1 MKGLRNLVILI
12 LCLSF
17 ISWGYLSP
25 FHIHN
30 LRRVREGFYISFIKS
45 APRFQNLVDCFSW
58 WQTFIGPGL
67 SFHRT
72 IKKLAEENK
81 IPQSQGATWYCNA
94 LILSSIFMPDSLT
107 EEEKQ
112 LLRQIDEHIEDGVR
126 GVLGRLN
133 EIDEAILSGIM
144 EGFQEAMRPRMTE
157 GMVLGEAL
165 VPELMQSL
173 KEALRSGSYDFKR
186 SVILDVLNYMV
197 DCARGTKERFKEE
210 WGEVVREALGEAIEE
225 ISRGE
230 IRIDDMD
237 RIKDM
242 IKEKMKEIAGKRW
255 NIQISAVRAELEDI
269 MDEVYIDPRIQAM
282 FPFLPLLVK
291 AILSD
296 EPSLLQDSDIQAKIM
311 EYMQESMDQSWLREV
326 VEEGKSYYKNSIAV
340 SPILKIQLISRIM
353 EDVLDKNEELR
364 EEVRKLLGVGR

>member
-1 MKGLRNLVILI
+1 M
-12 LCLSF
+12 
-17 ISWGYLSP
+17 
-25 FHIHN
+25 
-30 LRRVREGFYISFIKS
+30 
-45 APRFQNLVDCFSW
+45 
-58 WQTFIGPGL
+58 
-67 SFHRT
+67 
-72 IKKLAEENK
+72 
-81 IPQSQGATWYCNA
+81 
-94 LILSSIFMPDSLT
+94 
-107 EEEKQ
+107 
-112 LLRQIDEHIEDGVR
+112 
-126 GVLGRLN
+126 
-133 EIDEAILSGIM
+133 
-144 EGFQEAMRPRMTE
+144 
-157 GMVLGEAL
+157 LGEAL

-173 KEALRSGSYDFKR
+173 KEALRSGSYDFRR

-197 DCARGTKERFKEE
+197 DCAKGTKERFEKE
-210 WGEVVREALGEAIEE
+210 WGEVVREALGEAMEE